1 MINLNR
7 NVKDNDTVMSNQL
20 FSPPFHAYCR
30 KSRSFLFMLLLVTI
44 FFSGGQT
51 VVAAEE
57 AIKPPSGEDMTEKT
71 LNRDEILKQLFGGQ
85 DLFFYH
91 RENRPDP
98 FLPFIR
104 EKVLQQKTGE
114 EVVEEELT
122 GLRKFEPGQLTLVA
136 IVFKG
141 KIPMAMVQDPVGLG
155 YILGEGTKIGRYGT
169 VEEITPSAVIVQ
181 QTTRTWDQEKL
192 FKRVE
197 MVLPKEGEK

>member
-1 MINLNR
+1 
-7 NVKDNDTVMSNQL
+7 
-20 FSPPFHAYCR
+20 
-30 KSRSFLFMLLLVTI
+30 MLLLLTL
-44 FFSGGQT
+44 FFSGRQT
-51 VVAAEE
+51 AVAAEE
-57 AIKPPSGEDMTEKT
+57 AIKPPSGEDTTEKT
-71 LNRDEILKQLFGGQ
+71 LNRDEILKQIFGGQ

-104 EKVLQQKTGE
+104 EKVLQQKMGSE

-155 YILGEGTKIGRYGT
+155 YILEEGTKIGRYGI